1 VAAPPAK
8 EGRSKWL
15 EYSSVGLMFPASIVV
30 GFFIGHFLDKW
41 LDTDPW
47 LTLIFIIY
55 GILAGFYN
63 LFAETRRHEPKK

>member
-1 VAAPPAK
+1 MAAPPAK